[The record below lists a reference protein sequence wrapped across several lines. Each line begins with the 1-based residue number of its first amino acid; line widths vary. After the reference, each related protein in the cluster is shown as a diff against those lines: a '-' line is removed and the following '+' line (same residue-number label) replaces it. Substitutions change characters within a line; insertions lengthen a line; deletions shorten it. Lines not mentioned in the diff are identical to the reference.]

1 MTRFTLTV
9 NGRDRGVDVPAD
21 TPLLEV
27 LRDELGLFGAKYGCG
42 EGQCGACCVLV
53 GGESLPSCTLPI
65 EAVGARPIVTVEGL
79 AAAGPCEIQRAFVAE
94 GAMQCGYCTSG
105 LVIAA
110 AALLARTPS
119 PGDDD
124 IRAALD
130 GHLCRC
136 GVYGRVVR
144 AVQRAAGVAGGER

>member
-1 MTRFTLTV
+1 MTRFALTINRRHAV
-9 NGRDRGVDVPAD
+9 VDVPSD
-21 TPLLEV
+21 TPLLDV
-27 LRDELGLFGAKYGCG
+27 LRDELGLLGAKYGCG

-53 GGESLPSCTLPI
+53 DGESAPSCTLPI
-65 EAVGARPIVTVEGL
+65 AAVGSRPITTIEGL
-79 AAAGPCEIQRAFVAE
+79 TGAVASEIQDAFIAE

-136 GVYGRVVR
+136 GVYGRVISAVR
-144 AVQRAAGVAGGER
+144 RAAGAPR

>member
-1 MTRFTLTV
+1 MTRFALTI
-9 NGRDRGVDVPAD
+9 NGHDCIVDVPAD
-21 TPLLEV
+21 MRLLEL
-27 LRDELGLFGAKYGCG
+27 LRNELGLLGARYGCG

-53 GGESLPSCTLPI
+53 DGESVPSCTLPVA
-65 EAVGARPIVTVEGL
+65 AVGGRPIVTIEGL
-79 AAAGPCEIQRAFVAE
+79 AEAVPPVVQDAFVAE

-110 AALLARTPS
+110 TALLAKTRSPS
-119 PGDDD
+119 EDE

-136 GVYGRVVR
+136 GVYGRVIR
-144 AVQRAAGVAGGER
+144 AVRRAAGGAP

>member
-1 MTRFTLTV
+1 MTRFALTI
-9 NGRDRGVDVPAD
+9 NGRDRVVDVPSD
-21 TPLLEV
+21 MRLLEL
-27 LRDELGLFGAKYGCG
+27 LRDELGLVGAKYGCG

-53 GGESLPSCTLPI
+53 DGESVTSCTLPVA
-65 EAVGARPIVTVEGL
+65 AVGARPIVTIEGL
-79 AAAGPCEIQRAFVAE
+79 ADAMPAVVQDAFVAE

-110 AALLARTPS
+110 TALLARTPS
-119 PGDDD
+119 PSEDQ

-136 GVYGRVVR
+136 GAYGRVVR
-144 AVQRAAGVAGGER
+144 AVRRAAGGAP